1 MPFDKNSVCKMSFD
15 KMTLNKG
22 HFNDM
27 SFEKKLF
34 DKTSFDVQTRNQSLR
49 VVNFL
54 QHEGNTTSDVRCKL
68 GICVTDG
75 ICYKSMVM
83 LKKKKIRTSFRYQ
96 KIKTGDWAGKSC
108 LRGRFSTVDL
118 FIKIGCFVK

>member
-1 MPFDKNSVCKMSFD
+1 MLFD
-15 KMTLNKG
+15 
-22 HFNDM
+22 
-27 SFEKKLF
+27 EKSF
-34 DKTSFDVQTRNQSLR
+34 DKTSFDVLTRDQSLR
-49 VVNFL
+49 VVNFP

-96 KIKTGDWAGKSC
+96 KIKTGDWAGNSC

-118 FIKIGCFVK
+118 LIKKGCFVEKKDLV